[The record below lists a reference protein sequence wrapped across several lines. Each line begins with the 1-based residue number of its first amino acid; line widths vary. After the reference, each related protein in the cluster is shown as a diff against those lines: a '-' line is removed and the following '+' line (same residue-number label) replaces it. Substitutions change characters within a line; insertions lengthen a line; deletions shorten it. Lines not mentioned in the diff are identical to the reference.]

1 MLQQFAPCPVLPLLG
16 EGRSRKGEGRKAAL
30 LSLLVEALLALPLR
44 DSRDSGVQIG
54 ELVNSGWKSMLEGAV
69 LGSQAPGG
77 EGKRR
82 ISVLQ
87 GECVGPQPCNNRPLL
102 KEARWAGQQ
111 QRRTS
116 SQIPPP
122 MVLHFPRIP
131 LLLESTSSCLGRYFS
146 SDSSH
151 IAELPVTIYHS
162 YRGLH
167 QCNRIENTTLG
178 LQQLHNNAPSPIS
191 TTAKCTVRGINSHI
205 WSNPS

>member
-1 MLQQFAPCPVLPLLG
+1 M
-16 EGRSRKGEGRKAAL
+16 SK
-30 LSLLVEALLALPLR
+30 LVNWR
-44 DSRDSGVQIG
+44 IG
-54 ELVNSGWKSMLEGAV
+54 EFWMEKYAGRGCARVTGPRW
-69 LGSQAPGG
+69 
-77 EGKRR
+77 RR
-82 ISVLQ
+82 EAQDICAA

-102 KEARWAGQQ
+102 KEARSAGQQ

-151 IAELPVTIYHS
+151 IAELPVTMYHS

-178 LQQLHNNAPSPIS
+178 LQQLHDNAPSPIS
-191 TTAKCTVRGINSHI
+191 ITAKRTVRGINSHI

>member
-1 MLQQFAPCPVLPLLG
+1 MVCSLPRVDFAG
-16 EGRSRKGEGRKAAL
+16 GRKEQEGGRKEG
-30 LSLLVEALLALPLR
+30 SSALPAGGG
-44 DSRDSGVQIG
+44 STGSAPKGQQEIQVSK
-54 ELVNSGWKSMLEGAV
+54 LVNSGWKSMLEGAV

-77 EGKRR
+77 EGKCR

-102 KEARWAGQQ
+102 KEARSAGQQ

-116 SQIPPP
+116 SRIPPP

>member
-1 MLQQFAPCPVLPLLG
+1 M
-16 EGRSRKGEGRKAAL
+16 SK
-30 LSLLVEALLALPLR
+30 LVNWR
-44 DSRDSGVQIG
+44 IG
-54 ELVNSGWKSMLEGAV
+54 EFWMEKYAGRGCARVTGPRW
-69 LGSQAPGG
+69 
-77 EGKRR
+77 RR
-82 ISVLQ
+82 EARDICAG
-87 GECVGPQPCNNRPLL
+87 GECVGPQACNNRPLL
-102 KEARWAGQQ
+102 KEARSAGQQ

>member
-1 MLQQFAPCPVLPLLG
+1 MEKYAGRGCARVTGPRWRREAQDICAAGGMCRTTALQQQALAQRGQISWPAAKENKLP
-16 EGRSRKGEGRKAAL
+16 
-30 LSLLVEALLALPLR
+30 
-44 DSRDSGVQIG
+44 
-54 ELVNSGWKSMLEGAV
+54 NSTTH
-69 LGSQAPGG
+69 
-77 EGKRR
+77 
-82 ISVLQ
+82 
-87 GECVGPQPCNNRPLL
+87 GP
-102 KEARWAGQQ
+102 
-111 QRRTS
+111 S
-116 SQIPPP
+116 
-122 MVLHFPRIP
+122 RIP